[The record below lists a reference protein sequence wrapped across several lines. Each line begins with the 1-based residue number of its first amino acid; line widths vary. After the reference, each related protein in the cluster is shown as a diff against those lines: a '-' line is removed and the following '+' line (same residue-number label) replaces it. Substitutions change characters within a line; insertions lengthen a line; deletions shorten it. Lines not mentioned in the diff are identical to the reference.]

1 MCPREYK
8 EKLKEKAEYEFKRE
22 MEYTGQKNA
31 CLGDDVA
38 KSFYN
43 LYFSLLEYVNN
54 KYHIDTSLKKIY
66 KQEYLDPNQL
76 MPIIEYLFEDKEKII
91 DAYIKDNPH
100 NFNSEDLEKVSKFK
114 QGIRGMFTI
123 AKYEEDY
130 TALLASDRV
139 YMIKGLN
146 SNIDEVI
153 PYHDIPCIVT
163 TSLFPYDEVIIYD
176 GLLSTYPISMG
187 TSFAKIVE
195 KEYNEDMKYYHL

>member
-1 MCPREYK
+1 
-8 EKLKEKAEYEFKRE
+8 
-22 MEYTGQKNA
+22 
-31 CLGDDVA
+31 
-38 KSFYN
+38 
-43 LYFSLLEYVNN
+43 
-54 KYHIDTSLKKIY
+54 
-66 KQEYLDPNQL
+66 
-76 MPIIEYLFEDKEKII
+76 
-91 DAYIKDNPH
+91 
-100 NFNSEDLEKVSKFK
+100 
-114 QGIRGMFTI
+114 MFTI

-130 TALLASDRV
+130 TALLSSDRV

-163 TSLFPYDEVIIYD
+163 TSLFPYDGVIIYD